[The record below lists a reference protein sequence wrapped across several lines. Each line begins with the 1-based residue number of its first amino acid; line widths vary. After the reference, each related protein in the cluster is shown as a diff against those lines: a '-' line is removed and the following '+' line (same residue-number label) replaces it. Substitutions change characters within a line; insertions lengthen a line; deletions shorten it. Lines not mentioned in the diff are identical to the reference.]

1 MATRAST
8 LPNGRVSATIPN
20 MSPRFTKFE
29 GFGNDYLVFEAN
41 QLAGVGHLGSFASR
55 ICNRHYGAGAD
66 GIAIVSES
74 PALAGGHESES
85 DFGVRIFNPDGSEA
99 GMSGNGTRC
108 AASYLFYH
116 DLWSNEL
123 LRLQTR
129 NGIKRYHFLERPGKG
144 SFLFRSELGQPR
156 FDSSSIPFQ
165 TDQPLERVIDYPLEV
180 GGEILKM
187 TALQMGNPN
196 CCVFVDDFEAIDW
209 RRLGPLIENHPQF
222 PERTNVIFIR
232 VRDRQNIEERIW
244 ERGVGETES
253 SGTCSCA
260 AVVASVINGKC
271 DRRIDV
277 HAPGGIIPI
286 EWRDD
291 DEVVLTGSAGVVY
304 SGEWLMD

>member
-1 MATRAST
+1 
-8 LPNGRVSATIPN
+8 

-29 GFGNDYLVFEAN
+29 GYGNDYLVFEAD
-41 QLAGVGHLGSFASR
+41 QLANVGDLGSFAR
-55 ICNRHYGAGAD
+55 HICNRHYGAGAD
-66 GIAIVSES
+66 GIAILA
-74 PALAGGHESES
+74 PADEKDS
-85 DFGVRIFNPDGSEA
+85 DFRIRIFNPDGSEA

-108 AASYLFYH
+108 AASYLFYRG
-116 DLWSNEL
+116 LWSNEL

-129 NGIKRYHFLERPGKG
+129 NGIKRYHLLERSGNG
-144 SFLFRSELGQPR
+144 SFLFRSELGQPG
-156 FDSSSIPFQ
+156 FDSVSIPMQ
-165 TDQPLERVIDYPLEV
+165 TGEVLDRVIDYPLV
-180 GGEILKM
+180 VDGQTIQV

-232 VRDRQNIEERIW
+232 VRDRHNIEERIW

-260 AVVASVINGKC
+260 AVVASVINGKP
-271 DRRIDV
+271 DRAIDV

-291 DEVVLTGSAGVVY
+291 GEVVLTGSAGVVY
-304 SGEWLMD
+304 SGEWLVD